1 MCLASAP
8 AHRELGANHPHC
20 SVVNFRTKGYHA
32 RLRTRRGAIA
42 PPMDF
47 LSHINLG
54 EMLGDLTVTA
64 FLILLAASIVVVG
77 SMVMFP
83 LIDLAFEKK
92 GKHRIRQHDDL
103 TPYDESWRTGQP
115 WLVLR
120 ANFLRQLM
128 SGLPHAQRRHLT
140 LVHDS
145 DQFTESR
152 HRTPLIKRANT
163 GTQTD
168 ADLIAPRPNQASTP
182 SNAA

>member
-1 MCLASAP
+1 
-8 AHRELGANHPHC
+8 
-20 SVVNFRTKGYHA
+20 
-32 RLRTRRGAIA
+32 
-42 PPMDF
+42 MDF

-54 EMLGDLTVTA
+54 EMLGGLTVTA

-83 LIDLAFEKK
+83 LIDLAFE

-103 TPYDESWRTGQP
+103 TPYDESWRTRQP

-120 ANFLRQLM
+120 TNFLRRWM

-140 LVHDS
+140 VVHDS
-145 DQFTESR
+145 DQFTELR

-163 GTQTD
+163 GTQMDTD
-168 ADLIAPRPNQASTP
+168 LTAPDKKARLSQASTP

>member
-1 MCLASAP
+1 
-8 AHRELGANHPHC
+8 
-20 SVVNFRTKGYHA
+20 
-32 RLRTRRGAIA
+32 
-42 PPMDF
+42 MDF

-54 EMLGDLTVTA
+54 EMLGDLTVAA

-128 SGLPHAQRRHLT
+128 SGLRHAQRRHLT

-145 DQFTESR
+145 EQLTEYRPRTRLNKLLHPGSR
-152 HRTPLIKRANT
+152 
-163 GTQTD
+163 
-168 ADLIAPRPNQASTP
+168 
-182 SNAA
+182 

>member
-1 MCLASAP
+1 
-8 AHRELGANHPHC
+8 
-20 SVVNFRTKGYHA
+20 
-32 RLRTRRGAIA
+32 
-42 PPMDF
+42 MDF

-64 FLILLAASIVVVG
+64 FLIFLAASIVVVG

-83 LIDLAFEKK
+83 LIDLAFE

-103 TPYDESWRTGQP
+103 TPYDESWWQGQP

-128 SGLPHAQRRHLT
+128 NGLPHAQRRHLT
-140 LVHDS
+140 LVHD
-145 DQFTESR
+145 QFIESR
-152 HRTPLIKRANT
+152 HRTPLIKRPNT
-163 GTQTD
+163 GTQMDTD
-168 ADLIAPRPNQASTP
+168 LTASDKKARPNQASTP